1 MWPESS
7 IRVNN
12 EVAHLIIVTA
22 NTYNVDMSHVCDMMI

>member
-12 EVAHLIIVTA
+12 EVAHLITITA
-22 NTYNVDMSHVCDMMI
+22 NTDNVDVSQVCDMVI